1 MGELGEDEEQLH
13 YETGAYVAQKKID
26 ALFCAGSL
34 SAQLAQ
40 GARDGGME
48 QVFYFAK
55 RQELIEHLLEFLKEG
70 DTVLVKASHFMEYP
84 KVVEA
89 LKAREQIG
97 QS

>member
-1 MGELGEDEEQLH
+1 
-13 YETGAYVAQKKID
+13 
-26 ALFCAGSL
+26 
-34 SAQLAQ
+34 
-40 GARDGGME
+40 ME

-70 DTVLVKASHFMEYP
+70 DAVLVKASHFMEYP